1 MAFYSKCEEIRIK
14 KRKEEKK
21 ERARTRELI
30 WIISS
35 CYNKREEWRQ
45 LANVNSLNRSE
56 KFLNR
61 FPQFLSSFPFNFLTS
76 RRKIYHPRSIKNRF
90 KKEKRIIKINS
101 QLSVHNEKF
110 IWKVLKFL
118 LCIIHN
124 HFFTCL
130 YHESRENVNEIFN
143 QERTPHFYNFSDG
156 FTFPN

>member
-45 LANVNSLNRSE
+45 LANVIRLIVLKSFST
-56 KFLNR
+56 
-61 FPQFLSSFPFNFLTS
+61 QFLSSFPFNFLTS
-76 RRKIYHPRSIKNRF
+76 RRKIYDPRSIKNRF

-143 QERTPHFYNFSDG
+143 QERTPHFCNFSDG

>member
-1 MAFYSKCEEIRIK
+1 MTSAGQC
-14 KRKEEKK
+14 
-21 ERARTRELI
+21 
-30 WIISS
+30 
-35 CYNKREEWRQ
+35 
-45 LANVNSLNRSE
+45 NSLNRPE

-76 RRKIYHPRSIKNRF
+76 RRKIYHPRFEKFSRPRSIKNRF

-156 FTFPN
+156 FQSLFQTN